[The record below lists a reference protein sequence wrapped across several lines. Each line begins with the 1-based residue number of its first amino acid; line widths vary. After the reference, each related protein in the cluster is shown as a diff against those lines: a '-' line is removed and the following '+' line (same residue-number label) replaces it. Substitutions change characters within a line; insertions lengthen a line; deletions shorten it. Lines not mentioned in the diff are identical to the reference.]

1 MADDLYDVKK
11 YTNSQL
17 YDILDMNNPTDRE
30 LEAKIIHLINKYSNM
45 QNESGNKLALF
56 FQSIYERFY
65 NVVEGEDGDS
75 VREGASIKEGFESKN
90 PLEIT
95 DISNTVQNKTVGY
108 APQEI
113 ASVQQFEYAA
123 DKMQLNPLIKQ
134 TIKRVISIDSQY
146 RDINT
151 NPLTTSFSFDL
162 SEPLRDVVSLK
173 LYSIQIPYTW
183 YTIAKSYGS
192 NFLYLKGASTGINDG
207 TYDYKIEIPSG
218 NYTPPELI
226 TAINKSFSDL
236 SNNAASDVNFNGQP
250 LFTYDS
256 ATSKTT
262 FNLNLQK
269 TFNESYYQM
278 YFPQWTSPITDNSG
292 SIAGYLGFN
301 NTTYNLNNILS
312 NQSYITT
319 TTLNTE
325 TSQDYYLDGSNNY
338 FTIVNYL
345 NADVFSAYNPAIS
358 TVLNTFTIR
367 LTANGFTQPYIGL
380 ATRSQI
386 VSLVNTALAQSPYF
400 DTSTSKISQVDIT
413 NPTNANYGRTY
424 FNLTLNLNRNTV
436 KYTPNSKLAV
446 FFPTEQPR
454 TNPSYPDIVYT
465 IWHLQPGL
473 THCCF
478 FFDETTNFPA
488 QITSESPASFSS
500 YVVDASTNIIFTC
513 NTPGYTTGK
522 INDFIMNVP
531 QSTTVGYTLG
541 QYLSIITGVFETQ
554 NGKPNTVNNN
564 IFNMINTAASID
576 TNSKFNLT
584 VDLTKTFTSKNYH
597 ISFDNTSL
605 LGQMNTKPYGFPSTP
620 WLIDQDLSSNPI
632 ANVFPYQIK
641 YIGTGY
647 QVDVS
652 YICTI
657 SPNQN
662 ITPNQGNRTAPPVAV
677 CLPFPDSEFP
687 KTYGDYSS
695 FISAIDSA
703 ITGTVVSI
711 PEINDT
717 QRVLSQSSFTGT
729 LDSSNNI
736 IDLSLN
742 IVYSYSLTEAFYDIS
757 FVDTNIP
764 ITSSQNAWY
773 YFDISSNYNL
783 FQKTII
789 PDSNPTGY
797 YPYAQIVGGNYI
809 AGNQINIL
817 DGSNTI
823 VFQTYQTNTSSSAS
837 AIPSQTIQLTIPPA
851 PYTINTLYSEIN
863 SLFNKNPLLYGS
875 QITGIT
881 KNNATY
887 SQVQLNINRIFTSQ
901 DYNLVFYDPISFITC
916 YSGSRT
922 VQNTTWDST
931 IGWILGF
938 RDYTQ
943 YSLTKSN
950 QTTNTNYPFNQYYLS
965 SINGSYTYNTTV
977 GSTSNLLTNTTIN
990 LTGDTTLSTNLF
1002 NYFLISLDDY
1012 IQNHLNDGLV
1022 TITRNQT
1029 AIEVPA
1035 YSYATTRI
1043 CDPATNTLV
1052 STSTQQSNSN
1062 NVSTAQLY
1070 SLNQS
1075 VTSQQNT
1082 LKSYSSGPFIK
1093 DLFGIIPIKPP
1104 SKNGDYYIEFGG
1116 SLQNQERLYFGPV
1129 NIRKMSIQLLNDRG
1143 DVVDLNG
1150 SNWSFS
1156 FICEQLYRSTST

>member
-1 MADDLYDVKK
+1 MADELYDVKK
-11 YTNSQL
+11 YTNTQL

-45 QNESGNKLALF
+45 QNETGYKLALF
-56 FQSIYERFY
+56 FQSIYNRFFD
-65 NVVEGEDGDS
+65 NEVEGEEE
-75 VREGASIKEGFESKN
+75 EGEVEHEGKSKSKEGFETKN

-95 DISNTVQNKTVGY
+95 DISNTVQEKTVGY
-108 APQEI
+108 VPQEI

-183 YTIAKSYGS
+183 YTITKSYGS
-192 NFLYLKGASTGINDG
+192 NFIYLKGASPGINDG

-236 SNNAASDVNFNGQP
+236 SNNEASDVNFNGQP

-269 TFNESYYQM
+269 TFSESYYQL
-278 YFPQWTSPITDNSG
+278 YFPQWTSPLTDNNG
-292 SIAGYLGFN
+292 SIPGYIGFDN
-301 NTTYNLNNILS
+301 QTYNLNNIVS

-319 TTLNTE
+319 AELNTE
-325 TSQDYYLDGSNNY
+325 TSQDYYLDNSNNY
-338 FTIVNYL
+338 FTVVNYL
-345 NADVFSAYNPAIS
+345 NADVFSPYNQATS

-367 LTANGFTQPYIGL
+367 LTGNGNGEPYIGL
-380 ATRSQI
+380 ATRTQ
-386 VSLVNTALAQSPYF
+386 VVAAVNAALTQSPYF
-400 DTSTSKISQVDIT
+400 ETSTSKIAQKNIT
-413 NPTNANYGRTY
+413 DPEKLNYLRSY
-424 FNLTLNLNRNTV
+424 FELTLVLNRNIV
-436 KYTPNSKLAV
+436 KYIPNSKLAV
-446 FFPTEQPR
+446 LFPTEVSR
-454 TNPSYPDIVYT
+454 SNPSYTDIEYT
-465 IWHLQPGL
+465 IWQLQDGL
-473 THCCF
+473 THSCF
-478 FFDETTNFPA
+478 FFDASSNFPA
-488 QITSESPASFSS
+488 QITSESPATFSS
-500 YVVDASTNIIFTC
+500 YIVDTSTNIIFTC
-513 NTPGYTTGK
+513 KTPGYTQNN
-522 INDFIMNVP
+522 INDFSMNVP
-531 QSTTVGYTLG
+531 QSPNTGYTLG
-541 QYLSIITGVFETQ
+541 QYLSIITGVFDTQ

-564 IFNMINTAASID
+564 IFNMVNTLASID
-576 TNSKFNLT
+576 TDSKFNLT
-584 VDLTKTFTSKNYH
+584 VDLTKTCTSKNYH
-597 ISFDNTSL
+597 ISFNNTSL
-605 LGQMNTKPYGFPSTP
+605 LGQMYTKPYGFIANP
-620 WLIDQDLSSNPI
+620 WVIDKDLSSNPI
-632 ANVFPYQIK
+632 ENIFYNQIK
-641 YIGTGY
+641 YINTGY

-657 SPNQN
+657 SPNIN
-662 ITPNQGNRTAPPVAV
+662 ITPDQGNRAASSVAV
-677 CLPFPDSEFP
+677 CLPPDTNFP
-687 KTYGDYSS
+687 KTYDTYLS

-703 ITGTVVSI
+703 IKNTVVSI

-729 LDSSNNI
+729 LNSSNNT
-736 IDLSLN
+736 IDLCMN
-742 IVYSYSLTEAFYDIS
+742 IVYSYALTESNYDIS
-757 FVDTNIP
+757 FVDANYP
-764 ITSSQNAWY
+764 ITSSQNAWH

-783 FQKTII
+783 FQKTIV
-789 PDSNPTGY
+789 PPGLDPKSY
-797 YPYAQIVGGNYI
+797 YPYAEIIGGKYI

-823 VFQTYQTNTSSSAS
+823 LFQTYQSSTS
-837 AIPSQTIQLTIPPA
+837 IPSQTIQLTIPPNL
-851 PYTINTLYSEIN
+851 YTINTLYSEIN
-863 SLFNKNPLLYGS
+863 RLFDKEPLLYGS
-875 QITGIT
+875 KITGIA
-881 KNNATY
+881 KNNTQY
-887 SQVQLNINRIFTSQ
+887 TQIQMNINRIFTSQ

-916 YSGSRT
+916 FSGSRT

-931 IGWILGF
+931 VGWILGF

-943 YSLTKSN
+943 YSLTQSN
-950 QTTNTNYPFNQYYLS
+950 QTTNTNYPFNKYYLS
-965 SINGSYTYNTTV
+965 SINGSYIYTTTV
-977 GSTSNLLTNTTIN
+977 DSISNLQTNTTIS
-990 LTGDTTLSTNLF
+990 LTGDTTLSTNLY

-1022 TITRNQT
+1022 TITRSQT
-1029 AIEVPA
+1029 AIQLPG
-1035 YSYATTRI
+1035 YSYATTRV

-1052 STSTQQSNSN
+1052 STSTQQANSD

-1075 VTSQQNT
+1075 ITSQQNT

-1156 FICEQLYRSTST
+1156 FICEQLYRSTTP